1 MRLATDIA
9 GVTQEIE
16 LVRSSSTA
24 TLSELLHEATG
35 LDVPADKALWVG
47 PRRFRASAPLE
58 KLPLLEGTRIS
69 RTRPAEAAPA
79 HGWTALLAGGLHAG
93 TSVRVPTSRPL
104 VIGRSPNADIELL
117 SPSASWSH
125 VTVTM
130 LDEGVRVE
138 DAGSTNGTWVNGDP
152 VPAGG
157 VTVTGEAVVV
167 AGGDA
172 IVLTPDLA
180 ETAAPRAGSLHNI
193 SGSGTAPFNRPP
205 RQGRRPG
212 PAPIEP
218 PVRKD
223 IPASSKFSIITVVA
237 PLILASAMVAMMG
250 DLRYGAIAALSPIL
264 GVGTWWES
272 KQRRKRDLAEE
283 AVRFDGA
290 VEEFRGQLVDA
301 GTVERTRLRDEVPD
315 PATVMRRAS
324 VPTTRMWERRAG
336 TPGFLAL
343 HAGTGDM
350 PWQPPVDEH
359 TLKRS
364 EAVVK
369 EVVREFR
376 IGSAPVAADL
386 SDAGV
391 VGIVGDREGC
401 LAVARSLVVQAA
413 THCGPADL
421 TIVTCCDPGREDDWS
436 WTTWLPHTRL
446 LGDGAGDRW
455 LSSDRARSESL
466 LRSLRDGIDGHTTPG
481 VLLVLDSEVL
491 TEGREAPARALLG
504 HGRPVGTSSVGVH
517 NRDPHQVSGIVV
529 AGSVEQLPAA
539 CTTVITVGS
548 DAEGTVVWP
557 VSRLQVDKVV
567 LAGLDVDTAR
577 EAAMDL
583 AHFDDPEL
591 IVPGAA
597 LPSLV
602 RLPPLL
608 ELEPMTAEAVTGLWT
623 TSRGVS
629 TPIGVGEGGTF
640 ALDLVRDGPHGL
652 VGGTTGSGKSEFLR
666 SLVAGLAARNS
677 PEKLTFILIDFK
689 GGAAFKTCERLP
701 HTIGTVSNLDEQLAD
716 RALRALEAEM
726 QYRQRMFAAAGEG
739 VDNLD
744 AYLATRPAKPMPRL
758 LLVIDEFAM
767 LAKDYPD
774 VLKSLVSVAAVG
786 RTLGV
791 HMILAT
797 QRPAGVVNEDILANT
812 NLRVA
817 LRVQSRED
825 SNNVIG
831 VAHASAIGREQRGRS
846 YVKLGQDDITP
857 VQTALVTGRAQA
869 SHSTQIELR
878 EVVFGR
884 PPAPAAQPAALSDET
899 DLDLLIDAVVEANE
913 AAGFERPRPV
923 WPEPLDAR
931 VDLAGFG
938 RTDGADVPVPEVGG
952 VRNGL
957 VTFGLADD
965 PDRQRQVPATWDM
978 RRGNIMLGGIP
989 GSGTSTALSSLA
1001 LALARETAPD
1011 DLDVCVLDM
1020 GSRDLEPLER
1030 LPHTV
1035 AYVGP
1040 GVGAREKQVRLVT
1053 YLRKE
1058 LERRR
1063 ASTQPERPVLFI
1075 LDGLAALRDE
1085 FQDYDGQAVLDTLYR
1100 VYADGPDVGIHTAFS
1115 TTRVRVLPGAMDEVT
1130 TQRWL
1135 FRLADRYDYA
1145 SAGLKAHHVPPPVPG
1160 RAVGSETL
1168 LQTHVATP
1176 VHGLEAAVDA
1186 VGAAWPDAHRK
1197 ASVVRSLPDAVA
1209 ATELDA
1215 ANLSGEPWRVPI
1227 GLRESD
1233 LTSGW
1238 LEMYEG
1244 EHALI
1249 AGPARSGKSTVLM
1262 LIAQTL
1268 RDQVVAGSPVQVW
1281 GLCSKRSPLQHADL
1295 ARVGVGADDIAA
1307 LVASARIHRGQI
1319 ILLIDDAEQFDDTDK
1334 SLEGLLALPHVRVF
1348 AAGRSDDLRSLYSHW
1363 TKTLR
1368 KARCGLLLQPDID
1381 YDGDLLGV
1389 RLPRKSL
1396 VAMTPGRGY
1405 LCASGTAALVQAA
1418 TPA

>member
-1 MRLATDIA
+1 MRLVTDIA
-9 GVTQEIE
+9 GTPQEFE
-16 LVRSSSTA
+16 LVRSSSGA
-24 TLSELLHEATG
+24 TLSDLLHEATG
-35 LDVPADKALWVG
+35 LTVPPEKAVWVG
-47 PRRFRASAPLE
+47 SKRFKAGAPLE
-58 KLPLLEGTRIS
+58 KLPLLEGTRVS
-69 RTRPAEAAPA
+69 RTRPDEAVPA
-79 HGWTALLAGGLHAG
+79 QGWTALLAGGMHVGA
-93 TSVRVPTSRPL
+93 SARVPGSRPL
-104 VIGRSPNADIELL
+104 MIGRSPNADIVLT

-130 LDEGVRVE
+130 LDEGVRIE
-138 DAGSTNGTWVNGDP
+138 DAGSTNGSLVNGEP

-157 VTVTGEAVVV
+157 VTVVGETVVV

-172 IVLTPDLA
+172 IVLTPDLD
-180 ETAAPRAGSLHNI
+180 ETAAPRAGSLHNV

-212 PAPIEP
+212 PGPVDP
-218 PVRKD
+218 PVLKD

-250 DLRYGAIAALSPIL
+250 DLRYGAIAALSPIM
-264 GVGTWWES
+264 GIGTWLEG
-272 KQRRKRDLAEE
+272 KQRHKRDVAAERE
-283 AVRFDGA
+283 RFDAA
-290 VEEFRGQLVDA
+290 VEEFREQLDAA
-301 GTVERTRLRDEVPD
+301 GTVERTRLRDDVPD

-324 VPTTRMWERRAG
+324 VPTTRLWERRAG

-350 PWQPPVDEH
+350 PWQAPVDEH

-364 EAVVK
+364 EPLVK
-369 EVVREFR
+369 EIVREFR
-376 IGSAPVAADL
+376 IGSAPIPADL

-401 LAVARSLVVQAA
+401 LAVARSLLVQAA

-455 LSSDRARSESL
+455 LSSERARSESL
-466 LRSLRDGIDGHTTPG
+466 LRHLRDSIEEHTTPA
-481 VLLVLDSEVL
+481 VLLMLDSEVL
-491 TEGREAPARALLG
+491 TEGREAPARSLLG
-504 HGRPVGTSSVGVH
+504 HGRPVGTSSVLTTD
-517 NRDPHQVSGIVV
+517 RAPHQVSGIVV

-539 CTTVITVGS
+539 CTTVITVGP

-557 VSRLQVDKVV
+557 VTRVQVDKVV
-567 LAGLDVDTAR
+567 LAGIDVDTAR
-577 EAAMDL
+577 DAAMDL

-608 ELEPMTAEAVTGLWT
+608 ELEPMTGEAITRLWA

-640 ALDLVRDGPHGL
+640 ALDMVRDGPHGL

-744 AYLATRPAKPMPRL
+744 AYLATRPARPMPRL

-825 SNNVIG
+825 SSNVIG
-831 VAHASAIGREQRGRS
+831 VPLASAIGRDQRGRS

-884 PPAPAAQPAALSDET
+884 PPAPEAQPAALSDVT

-923 WPEPLDAR
+923 WPEPLDER

-938 RTDGADVPVPEVGG
+938 RTEDPEGRVPEVGG
-952 VRNGL
+952 VTGDV
-957 VTFGLADD
+957 VTIGLADD
-965 PDRQRQVPATWDM
+965 PDRQRQVPATWQM
-978 RRGNIMLGGIP
+978 RRGNVLFGGIP
-989 GSGTSTALSSLA
+989 GSGTSTALTTVA
-1001 LALARETAPD
+1001 LALAREVPPD
-1011 DLDVCVLDM
+1011 ELDLCVLDM

-1040 GVGAREKQVRLVT
+1040 GVGAREKQVRLIT
-1053 YLRKE
+1053 YLRNE
-1058 LERRR
+1058 LDRRR
-1063 ASTQPERPVLFI
+1063 ASVEPERPILFL

-1085 FQDYDGQAVLDTLYR
+1085 FQDFDGQAVLDTLYR
-1100 VYADGPDVGIHTAFS
+1100 VYADGPDVGIHTAVS

-1145 SAGLKAHHVPPPVPG
+1145 SSGLKAHHIPAQVPG
-1160 RAVGSETL
+1160 RAVGTETM

-1176 VHGLEAAVDA
+1176 AVGLEAAVDA
-1186 VGAAWPDAHRK
+1186 VRAAWPDAPAK
-1197 ASVVRSLPDAVA
+1197 VSVVRSLPDAVA
-1209 ATELDA
+1209 LAELDPPRLA
-1215 ANLSGEPWRVPI
+1215 SEPWQIPL
-1227 GLRESD
+1227 GLREAD
-1233 LTSGW
+1233 LSTGF

-1249 AGPARSGKSTVLM
+1249 AGPARSGKSTVL
-1262 LIAQTL
+1262 LGLAQTL
-1268 RDQVVAGSPVQVW
+1268 RDQQVGGAPLQVW

-1295 ARVGVGADDIAA
+1295 TQVSVGADDIAA

-1319 ILLIDDAEQFDDTDK
+1319 ILLIDDAEQFEDTDK

-1368 KARCGLLLQPDID
+1368 KARCGLLLQPNID

-1405 LCASGTAALVQAA
+1405 VCASGTAALVQAA
-1418 TPA
+1418 LPS